1 MKRDKE
7 KLLVFDID
15 GVLVDV
21 TGSYRQAIK
30 QTAEFFTKKEVTL
43 REIQEYK
50 NKGGFI
56 NDWNLTEA
64 IIKNMG
70 FNIAKEKI
78 IEKFQDYYEKF
89 KRNEKWILDKEI
101 LEELGR
107 GYKL

>member
-64 IIKNMG
+64 IIKG
-70 FNIAKEKI
+70 RCFNISKENI
-78 IEKFQDYYEKF
+78 IKKFQQYYGELK
-89 KRNEKWILDKEI
+89 KNEK
-101 LEELGR
+101 
-107 GYKL
+107 